1 MAKTTAP
8 LLSFGASG
16 QIAQTMVYSRWK
28 GRAYS
33 RRYTVPSNPQTAE
46 QSLTRNAFSF
56 LQAVYKFATPALIA
70 PWEEYAKGI
79 VMTGRNAFTKL
90 NLANLRPETDLAL
103 MIFSPGALG
112 GLPPA
117 SITVTGGADQLTVA
131 CTAPASV
138 PTGWTLTSAIL
149 GTIPDQ
155 DPQSGALYAV
165 QTFEDA
171 TAAYS
176 NVFTCAN
183 GDHVGFAFLKWLRPD
198 GRTAYSVSLSDIATV
213 T

>member
-1 MAKTTAP
+1 VAKTTAP

-16 QIAQTMVYSRWK
+16 QIAETLVYSRWK

-33 RRYTVPSNPQTAE
+33 RRYTVPSNPQTSE
-46 QSLTRNAFSF
+46 QTLTRNTFSW
-56 LQAVYKFATPALIA
+56 LQAVYKFATPDFTA
-70 PWEEYAKGI
+70 PWEEYAKGL

-90 NLANLRPETDLAL
+90 NLAQLREATDLEFML
-103 MIFSPGALG
+103 QSPGALG

-117 SITVTGGADQLTVA
+117 TITVTGGNDQLTVA

-155 DPQSGALYAV
+155 NPQSGADYAV
-165 QTFEDA
+165 QTFED
-171 TAAYS
+171 TAAAYTH
-176 NVFTCAN
+176 VFTVLA
-183 GDHVGFAFLKWLRPD
+183 GDHVGFAFLKWERPD
-198 GRTAYSVSLSDIATV
+198 GRTAYSVSLSDIATA

>member
-46 QSLTRNAFSF
+46 QSLTRNAFSW
-56 LQAVYKFATPALIA
+56 LQAVYKFATPDFTA
-70 PWEEYAKGI
+70 PWEEYAKGL

-90 NLANLRPETDLAL
+90 NLANLRGETDLAL
-103 MIFSPGALG
+103 MLQSPGALG

-117 SITVTGGADQLTVA
+117 TLTVTGTGAGITVA

-138 PTGWTLTSAIL
+138 PTGWTLDSAIL
-149 GTIPDQ
+149 GVQPDQ
-155 DPQSGALYAV
+155 DPQSGAQYAV
-165 QTFEDA
+165 ETFEDA
-171 TAAYS
+171 AAPYTHDF
-176 NVFTCAN
+176 VEDA
-183 GDHVGFAFLKWLRPD
+183 GDYVGFAWLKWTRPD
-198 GRTAYSVSLSDIATV
+198 GRTAYSVSLSDIATS